1 MTGRVDSLRGQG
13 RGPKICSS
21 ACKIYCR
28 GNKTHYSLWLT
39 LRVIKLFGDTENLQF
54 EKELQ
59 RIFLKC
65 TKFLNRSRFRT
76 SHYGGRAKAT
86 CFLQAQKKLEGTG
99 NVRLLA
105 RIIQFYWGCELG
117 PEKAGTISG
126 DRLVFRVLLLYCTRL
141 RNTRHLKG
149 RFKA

>member
-1 MTGRVDSLRGQG
+1 MTERVDYLRGQG

-39 LRVIKLFGDTENLQF
+39 LRVIKLFGDTEILQF

-86 CFLQAQKKLEGTG
+86 CFYRHKKSWREQVTFVFQHELFSFIGGASQDKKKQVLEEGIGLFLGSTCFTVQG
-99 NVRLLA
+99 CV
-105 RIIQFYWGCELG
+105 IQD
-117 PEKAGTISG
+117 T
-126 DRLVFRVLLLYCTRL
+126 
-141 RNTRHLKG
+141 
-149 RFKA
+149 